1 VKSVANDSKTI
12 PLCPDGVE
20 AGDVVGNPVRR
31 CVPPPGSTRV
41 RNSASASS
49 RSSLSSFGWALS
61 REL

>member
-49 RSSLSSFGWALS
+49 RSSLSSFG
-61 REL
+61 